1 MFNDR
6 ESKKISIPKLQ
17 PEFVSAT
24 DDHNTIEPVT
34 SVIQN
39 VPTNFQHLKT
49 FCSAVKRLN
58 WIDRWM
64 DEG

>member
-6 ESKKISIPKLQ
+6 ESKKYQFPSYSQ
-17 PEFVSAT
+17 SYVSAT

-49 FCSAVKRLN
+49 FCSGVKRLN